1 MIIRIFVSPCNLEG
15 MEEFYLSKAL
25 PILRKQ
31 EGCLLAIAAKDKNS
45 RPPKIAMISV
55 WKNLSSLER
64 FTGRNYKKP
73 KVVPEEK
80 PLLLGKP
87 LLQNLEAIRGVKKK
101 DLRSLDQIM
110 L

>member
-1 MIIRIFVSPCNLEG
+1 M
-15 MEEFYLSKAL
+15 
-25 PILRKQ
+25 
-31 EGCLLAIAAKDKNS
+31 LAIAAKDKNS